1 MYQFLKNLKMNYV
14 VSAIVCIVFG
24 LTLVI
29 WPDISSKVVCIGV
42 GIVLLLSGI
51 ANLITYFGEKDRN
64 LMTQISLI
72 AGIILA
78 VLGGWIIL
86 NPQILIMVIPVVM
99 GVIVAVHGV
108 HNLLQALE
116 LFKNEYSKWWV
127 ALLLGAVTVGLGVLL
142 IFNPFEAVNTVI
154 MLIGIFLQIKISVYN
169 IQDVQQLAL
178 ILVQALC
185 LYVKNRV
192 RVDYKPLLSLC
203 ILGKLLFFD

>member
-1 MYQFLKNLKMNYV
+1 
-14 VSAIVCIVFG
+14 
-24 LTLVI
+24 
-29 WPDISSKVVCIGV
+29 
-42 GIVLLLSGI
+42 
-51 ANLITYFGEKDRN
+51 
-64 LMTQISLI
+64 MTQISLI

-178 ILVQALC
+178 ILVQTLC
-185 LYVKNRV
+185 LYVKNSV